1 MKGLVDL
8 GMKLWYNV
16 KSPVA
21 RSSSNVKEPAV
32 TPADL
37 YELRKV
43 VASAALLQRGDF
55 DKELDRMAEEAQK
68 TVAVASQEATRI
80 RQQADSYLETIQ
92 EKSASLMEA
101 VEKARTELNADR
113 THFEEN
119 RAAAEAQAEE
129 NQQALRETQKELA
142 TDREVHKAQVAEL
155 APRLAE
161 VARKESNLEAQ
172 LERTAALQAELTS
185 RLERLR
191 AAAA

>member
-16 KSPVA
+16 KSSVA